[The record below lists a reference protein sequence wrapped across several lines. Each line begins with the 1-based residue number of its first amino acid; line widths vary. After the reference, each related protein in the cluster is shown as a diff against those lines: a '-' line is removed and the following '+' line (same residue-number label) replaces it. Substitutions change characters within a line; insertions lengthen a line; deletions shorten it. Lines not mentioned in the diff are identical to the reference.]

1 MRLVGNGCACPRPGV
16 KECSD
21 WQCDWSNL
29 VEKKLYVVVPH
40 SSGLFC
46 QGKSKIRRHW
56 CSGGETVSHGREEC
70 ALRKAVSL
78 RSQHRRIEVG
88 VRD

>member
-1 MRLVGNGCACPRPGV
+1 MRLVRNGCACPRPSV

-21 WQCDWSNL
+21 WSDS

-46 QGKSKIRRHW
+46 QGKAKFKDA
-56 CSGGETVSHGREEC
+56 GV
-70 ALRKAVSL
+70 AVE
-78 RSQHRRIEVG
+78 RQ
-88 VRD
+88 